1 MGNALHEEI
10 HEDVSDEE
18 HKHEFGCENESIHI
32 IYKRWHKL
40 EKDILNKDGIF
51 ESSKIPDIYDM
62 IKYDMLHNFEFVGD
76 FAEPL
81 FDKIQVLSSVVSPL
95 EFGADPQTKIEI
107 GVCIASPL
115 LQKIH
120 TDLLWWKTP
129 NYLISHPDFEDEN
142 ENWVEKGLDSSNPQ
156 IQVKSAWRHVRTRLY
171 FTHASH
177 MHSVLN
183 ILKFGMDTDFEDK
196 AKLNE
201 INNLDYLSHITFTLH
216 EDLNAL
222 ELDD

>member
-1 MGNALHEEI
+1 MPNNKNTQKFIHLGNSWNFMTEMYTELQRFVRLIKERTNSISHSINSSSYYITDQKFEEIFPKRKLSDSKFPEHYNDLKKQLGETLHEEI
-10 HEDVSDEE
+10 HEEQSDED

-40 EKDILNKDGIF
+40 EKDILNKDGVF

-62 IKYDMLHNFEFVGD
+62 LKYDMLHNFEFIGD

-81 FDKIQVLSSVVSPL
+81 FNKIQVLGSIVSPL

-120 TDLLWWKTP
+120 TDLLWWKVP
-129 NYLISHPDFEDEN
+129 NY
-142 ENWVEKGLDSSNPQ
+142 Q
-156 IQVKSAWRHVRTRLY
+156 
-171 FTHASH
+171 
-177 MHSVLN
+177 
-183 ILKFGMDTDFEDK
+183 
-196 AKLNE
+196 
-201 INNLDYLSHITFTLH
+201 TLH
-216 EDLNAL
+216 PGF
-222 ELDD
+222 